1 MPICPTTLDY
11 YFFRF
16 NLSWFFKIYK
26 KKKYLKKDAITTELS
41 FEIELLKD
49 ILRRQF
55 FFKKLQLTKSHHV
68 FRTVYII
75 HSAIMV
81 SKKKLII
88 ILKQNPMKTIFS
100 SPTLLYIHFFG
111 SRHSFKTENLKFG
124 PHPTQKYKLECQTN
138 CVFSNGEII
147 K

>member
-1 MPICPTTLDY
+1 L
-11 YFFRF
+11 
-16 NLSWFFKIYK
+16 K
-26 KKKYLKKDAITTELS
+26 KKDAITTELS

-88 ILKQNPMKTIFS
+88 ILKQNPMKPIFS
-100 SPTLLYIHFFG
+100 RLYCTYIFFFFLVQNDILLRQKI
-111 SRHSFKTENLKFG
+111 KT
-124 PHPTQKYKLECQTN
+124 
-138 CVFSNGEII
+138 
-147 K
+147 

>member
-1 MPICPTTLDY
+1 M
-11 YFFRF
+11 
-16 NLSWFFKIYK
+16 K
-26 KKKYLKKDAITTELS
+26 KKDAITTELS

-81 SKKKLII
+81 SKRKLII
-88 ILKQNPMKTIFS
+88 ILKKQQHESIFS

-111 SRHSFKTENLKFG
+111 SRHSLKTEN
-124 PHPTQKYKLECQTN
+124 
-138 CVFSNGEII
+138 
-147 K
+147 

>member
-1 MPICPTTLDY
+1 MG
-11 YFFRF
+11 
-16 NLSWFFKIYK
+16 K
-26 KKKYLKKDAITTELS
+26 KKDAITTELS

-88 ILKQNPMKTIFS
+88 ILKQNPMKPIF
-100 SPTLLYIHFFG
+100 FF
-111 SRHSFKTENLKFG
+111 SDFIVHTFFFFWVQNARHSFETENQNLKIIIK
-124 PHPTQKYKLECQTN
+124 TQKSKLEC
-138 CVFSNGEII
+138 
-147 K
+147 